1 MNDENLVDVKV
12 LTEYLYGERN
22 VYVYVEQAGQPVTL
36 IEVVEGMVQRCS
48 VLTAELLDDPHAVQA
63 LRSNGFN
70 PDDCY
75 VRAYYTDRP
84 DGEEIVV
91 ADRSNSGRALILTRT
106 TRVSYGLR
114 G

>member
-1 MNDENLVDVKV
+1 MHNENLVDYKH
-12 LTEYLYGERN
+12 LTDQDENDFVYL
-22 VYVYVEQAGQPVTL
+22 EQAGQPVTL
-36 IEVVEGMVQRCS
+36 IHRDMEMVARCATLTDEVR
-48 VLTAELLDDPHAVQA
+48 ADPHVAQA
-63 LRSNGFN
+63 LRDAGM
-70 PDDCY
+70 DWGVRCY
-75 VRAYYTDRP
+75 ALAYYTDRP